1 MPTLIPHKN
10 FPRYHG
16 AYNNNITSGS
26 EIYYTDQSRASAK
39 SPLLTRNPQ
48 AELLYVPTGV
58 TPTASWRWSTDWRQ
72 YRLNGAS
79 YVPPSGGTTLSST
92 IAAYVNELVND
103 SNELNPTLATF
114 DTPSQLWQFPTCSI
128 TLRAPSTTPIQFT
141 HVAFFLA
148 QNKADVNG
156 IGGQSPVC
164 FHIATYQED
173 APITLAANAVRTY
186 GFRYSAGWRTR

>member
-16 AYNNNITSGS
+16 AYNTTFTTSAS
-26 EIYYTDQSRASAK
+26 FYTNQGTASAK
-39 SPLLTRNPQ
+39 SPLLTKTPG

-58 TPTASWRWSTDWRQ
+58 TPAASWRWSTNWRQ

-79 YVPPSGGTTLSST
+79 YVPPAGGTTLSST
-92 IAAYVNELVND
+92 ISGFVNELATD
-103 SNELNPTLATF
+103 SNENNASLATF
-114 DTPSQLWQFPTCSI
+114 DTPSQLWRFPTCSI
-128 TLRAPSTTPIQFT
+128 TLRAPSTTAIQFT
-141 HVAFFLA
+141 HVAFFMA
-148 QNKADVNG
+148 QNKTDNTG
-156 IGGQSPVC
+156 IAGLSPVC

-173 APITLAANAVRTY
+173 APVILAASAARAY